1 MIISFAVFYRMGF
14 SVPQSIGASRKRNK
28 VGSVAEPLWLPA
40 RLIARFNTANIDEA
54 FGSEQEVL
62 MGIILWLIV
71 GGVIGWLAS
80 IIMRT
85 DAQQGI
91 LLNIVVGIVG
101 AFIGGLI
108 FSGGSINNN
117 SLNLTSFLVSLLGAV
132 ILLAIVNL
140 FRRGSVR

>member
-1 MIISFAVFYRMGF
+1 MG
-14 SVPQSIGASRKRNK
+14 
-28 VGSVAEPLWLPA
+28 
-40 RLIARFNTANIDEA
+40 LI
-54 FGSEQEVL
+54 V
-62 MGIILWLIV
+62 WLIV

-101 AFIGGLI
+101 AFLGGLI
-108 FSGGSINNN
+108 FSGGSINNQG
-117 SLNLTSFLVSLLGAV
+117 LNLYSFLVSLLGAV
-132 ILLAIVNL
+132 VLLAIVNL